1 MAIQTILLLVKVM
14 MQKIIHFIAIN
25 MKKIAILIVI
35 FYISLTFSN
44 KITNKLVW
52 LASTFDY
59 DKNWTVY
66 DLGVNKSNKFGI
78 LMDK

>member
-1 MAIQTILLLVKVM
+1 MAFKAVVFLLYFPFFWK
-14 MQKIIHFIAIN
+14 N
-25 MKKIAILIVI
+25 NE
-35 FYISLTFSN
+35 YISISQSFS
-44 KITNKLVW
+44 
-52 LASTFDY
+52 DY